1 MIAETP
7 SEIATKTLNKL
18 EANFNEV
25 ANGNDDSIVNFKKN
39 YRKHL
44 EQFLEFNKSVT
55 KSTDT
60 NNFLSATNP
69 MFGGENFRL
78 KNTTHTQAEEII
90 KKGKVA
96 QEVFG
101 KMNLEDRLD
110 FLNILK
116 EKIGKYS
123 EDIKLT
129 ITADMGKPIEITK
142 GELTKGNAWFDYVA
156 KKAKEKLEPTITID
170 DKIIQSRHSRE
181 GLGVVQVIGAF
192 NYPYA
197 LTIPGIVSGLVAGNS
212 VIASTPEKA
221 PNWIFPF
228 MQAANEAVEDFADK
242 HKLNENDATALKEG
256 LIQYSI
262 GRDPTLSNLADL
274 VHFVGSDKTGN
285 KIKEERAGKEGRTGK
300 PTILEMGGSN
310 VVTVMNSAITDNERA
325 SKIATEIWG
334 GFGPATGQRC
344 TAPRILCVQDGKAI
358 EVADALKEI
367 CEQGP
372 AVGNGGIGN
381 PFSQGTKIGPLAD
394 AKALERM
401 QTAMIEAKKLG
412 ATIHGELNG
421 HINGLPAGGN
431 WVNPIVIDWST
442 MKETPEKI
450 QSMNNI
456 IKREEIFAPLIHII
470 HPVRDLQQA
479 INIAN
484 YLDDTHKLA
493 GAIYT
498 VNDED
503 HRLYKKETKITSLAK
518 NSAPKDVS
526 PDLKH
531 GHPNITGI
539 GDENHFVPYSKPKIA
554 VADEKETF
562 VGAGM

>member
-1 MIAETP
+1 MPTETP
-7 SEIATKTLNKL
+7 TETATKTLKKL
-18 EANFNEV
+18 ETNFNEA
-25 ANGNDDSIVNFKKN
+25 ANGNGVGIVNFKKN
-39 YRKHL
+39 YRGRL
-44 EQFLEFNKSVT
+44 EQFPEFNQSVVRD
-55 KSTDT
+55 TDPKDL
-60 NNFLSATNP
+60 NYIVATNP

-78 KNTTHTQAEEII
+78 KTTTAEQGKII
-90 KKGKVA
+90 LEKGKDA
-96 QEVFG
+96 QKVFG
-101 KMNLEDRLD
+101 KMDLDNRLD

-129 ITADMGKPIEITK
+129 ITADMGKPVKITEGEI
-142 GELTKGNAWFDYVA
+142 TKGNAWFDYIA
-156 KKAKEKLEPTITID
+156 KKAEDKLEPTITVG
-170 DKIIQSRHSRE
+170 DKTIQSRHSRE

-212 VIASTPEKA
+212 VVASTPEKA

-228 MQAANEAVEDFADK
+228 MQAAHEAVEEFTNK

-285 KIKEERAGKEGRTGK
+285 KIKEERAGK

-310 VVTVMNSAITDNERA
+310 VVTVMNSAITDNEKA
-325 SKIATEIWG
+325 TKIATEIWG
-334 GFGPATGQRC
+334 GFAPATGQRC
-344 TAPRILCVQDGKAI
+344 TAPRILCVQKGKA
-358 EVADALKEI
+358 EGVADALKAI
-367 CEQGP
+367 CGQGP
-372 AVGNGGIGN
+372 AIGNGGIGN

-394 AKALERM
+394 ANALEKM
-401 QTAMIEAKKLG
+401 QAAVIEAKELG
-412 ATIHGELNG
+412 ATIHGELKS
-421 HINGLPAGGN
+421 HTEGLPAGGN

-450 QSMNNI
+450 QSMHNI

-479 INIAN
+479 INITN

-498 VNDED
+498 ANDED
-503 HRLYKKETKITSLAK
+503 HRLYKKKTHITSLAR

-526 PDLKH
+526 PDLRH
-531 GHPNITGI
+531 GHPDMYGI
-539 GDENHFVPYSKPKIA
+539 GDENHFVPYSKPRIA
-554 VADEKETF
+554 VAKEKETF
-562 VGAGM
+562 VGAGL